1 MLRTKYHRLSLDRVI
16 RMEID
21 RSRTVRVP
29 DMTSPQTA
37 TGTFTQAQL
46 GTLTLIGWSGE
57 HPHGGH
63 DVAFLLAYSLGDGAE
78 GPAVGEAAMRIALG
92 RCGLPAGG
100 APVRADETPGLPVK
114 LLVQAGQ
121 AVLTLPHFTA
131 QYPVPPQWLA
141 AATEQ
146 GEVHAMFATRPW
158 PQGAPGL
165 PVGEEELRLFAG
177 DPDVIASSAHCVLP
191 VRSLG

>member
-1 MLRTKYHRLSLDRVI
+1 
-16 RMEID
+16 
-21 RSRTVRVP
+21 
-29 DMTSPQTA
+29 MTSPQTS

-57 HPHGGH
+57 HPQGGH
-63 DVAFLLAYSLGDGAE
+63 DVAFLLVYSLGDGSD
-78 GPAVGEAAMRIALG
+78 GPAAGEAAMRIALE
-92 RCGLPAGG
+92 RSGLHIGG

-131 QYPVPPQWLA
+131 QYPARPEWLA
-141 AATEQ
+141 AAREQ
-146 GEVHAMFATRPW
+146 GEVQAMFATRPW
-158 PQGAPGL
+158 PQGSPGR
-165 PVGEEELRLFAG
+165 PVTEETLRSFAG
-177 DPDVIASSAHCVLP
+177 DLEVIATSAHCVLP

>member
-1 MLRTKYHRLSLDRVI
+1 MS
-16 RMEID
+16 
-21 RSRTVRVP
+21 
-29 DMTSPQTA
+29 SPQTA

-63 DVAFLLAYSLGDGAE
+63 DVAFLLAYSLGDGSD
-78 GPAVGEAAMRIALG
+78 GPAAGEAAMHVALE
-92 RCGLPAGG
+92 RSGLPVGG
-100 APVRADETPGLPVK
+100 GPVRADETPGLPVK

-131 QYPVPPQWLA
+131 QYPARPEWLA
-141 AATEQ
+141 AAREQ

-158 PQGAPGL
+158 PQGAPGH
-165 PVGEEELRLFAG
+165 PVAEDTLRSFAG
-177 DPDVIASSAHCVLP
+177 DPEVIASSAHCVLP

>member
-1 MLRTKYHRLSLDRVI
+1 
-16 RMEID
+16 MEID

-37 TGTFTQAQL
+37 PGTFTQAQL
-46 GTLTLIGWSGE
+46 GTLILIGWSGE
-57 HPHGGH
+57 HPHDGH
-63 DVAFLLAYSLGDGAE
+63 DVAFLLAYSLGDGSE
-78 GPAVGEAAMRIALG
+78 GPAVGEAAMRIALD

-100 APVRADETPGLPVK
+100 GTVRADETPGLPVK

-121 AVLTLPHFTA
+121 AVLTLPHFKA

-141 AATEQ
+141 AATAQ

-177 DPDVIASSAHCVLP
+177 DPEVIASSAHCVLP

>member
-1 MLRTKYHRLSLDRVI
+1 
-16 RMEID
+16 MEID

-37 TGTFTQAQL
+37 SGTYTRAQL

-57 HPHGGH
+57 HPHNGE
-63 DVAFLLAYSLGDGAE
+63 DVAFLLVYSLGDGSE
-78 GPAVGEAAMRIALG
+78 GPATGESAMHIALE
-92 RCGLPAGG
+92 RCGLPVSGG
-100 APVRADETPGLPVK
+100 PVRADETPGLPVK

-121 AVLTLPHFTA
+121 AVLTVPHFSA
-131 QYPVPPQWLA
+131 QYPVPPEWLA
-141 AATEQ
+141 AATAQ
-146 GEVHAMFATRPW
+146 GEVHVMFATRPW

-165 PVGEEELRLFAG
+165 PVDEDTLRAFAG
-177 DPDVIASSAHCVLP
+177 DPDVIATSAHCVLP

>member
-1 MLRTKYHRLSLDRVI
+1 
-16 RMEID
+16 
-21 RSRTVRVP
+21 
-29 DMTSPQTA
+29 MTSPQTA